1 MNKRLTKSRSNIV
14 ISGSLAGV
22 AEYIGIDPTIVRVIY
37 VILSVATTGFPGFLL
52 YIALM
57 VLLPSGNTQ
66 NNTNHQNYD
75 GPYSNYHPYEGNKYS
90 SNKKSTRPRK
100 EAEKVDVSED
110 DWSDF

>member
-1 MNKRLTKSRSNIV
+1 MSKKLTKSSSNVV

-37 VILSVATTGFPGFLL
+37 VILSLVTTGFPGFLL

-57 VLLPSGNTQ
+57 VLLPSGTNQRRSNFNT
-66 NNTNHQNYD
+66 YD
-75 GPYSNYHPYEGNKYS
+75 EPFEQYHPYEDNKF
-90 SNKKSTRPRK
+90 NRKKAAKPRK
-100 EAEKVDVSED
+100 EAEKVKVEED

>member
-1 MNKRLTKSRSNIV
+1 MNKKLTKSRSNIV

-37 VILSVATTGFPGFLL
+37 VILSLVTTGFPGFLL

-57 VLLPSGNTQ
+57 VLLPSGNTRQ
-66 NNTNHQNYD
+66 ETYYNTYER
-75 GPYSNYHPYEGNKYS
+75 PYEHPYKGSAGRKGS
-90 SNKKSTRPRK
+90 KPTKTRK
-100 EAEKVDVSED
+100 EAEKLDDNAD